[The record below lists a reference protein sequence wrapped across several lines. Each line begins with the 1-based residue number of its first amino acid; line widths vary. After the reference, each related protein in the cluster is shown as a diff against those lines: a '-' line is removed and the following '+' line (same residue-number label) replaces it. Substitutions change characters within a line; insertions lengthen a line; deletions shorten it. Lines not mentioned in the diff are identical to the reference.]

1 MNNEIIILTITA
13 ATLGFIHTLF
23 GPDHYLPF
31 VVMSKARNWSRFKTV
46 WITLLCGVGH
56 VGSSVLLGT
65 IGVAFGIGVSK
76 LEFIESVRGDWA
88 AWAFLI
94 FGTVYLL
101 WGLRKAYLNKPHK
114 HIHTH
119 GEVVHQHEHNH
130 SHSSAETEKIPHTHT
145 HKKKTKNLTPWILF
159 LVFVLG
165 PCEPLI
171 PILMYPAAQHS
182 TIGILSVTLV
192 FGITTLAT
200 MTTMVLLLNF
210 GVSFINI
217 GKLERY
223 THAIAGGTIA
233 LSGILILLGL

>member
-1 MNNEIIILTITA
+1 MNNELIILTITA

-31 VVMSKARNWSRFKTV
+31 VVMSKARNWTTFKTV
-46 WITLLCGVGH
+46 WITLICGVGH
-56 VGSSVLLGT
+56 IGSSVLLGT

-114 HIHTH
+114 HIHMH
-119 GEVVHQHEHNH
+119 GEVVHKHEHNH
-130 SHSSAETEKIPHTHT
+130 SHSTADTEKTPHTHT
-145 HKKKTKNLTPWILF
+145 HKKNAKNLTPWILF

-182 TIGILSVTLV
+182 IIGVISVTAV
-192 FGITTLAT
+192 FGIATLAT
-200 MTTMVLLLNF
+200 MTAMVLLLNF

-223 THAIAGGTIA
+223 THAIAGGTVA
-233 LSGILILLGL
+233 FSGILILLGL

>member
-13 ATLGFIHTLF
+13 ATLGFVHTVF

-31 VVMSKARNWSRFKTV
+31 VVMSKARNWKTIKTI
-46 WITLLCGVGH
+46 WITILCGVGH
-56 VGSSVLLGT
+56 VGSSVLLGA
-65 IGVAFGIGVSK
+65 IGVAFGIGVGK
-76 LEFIESVRGDWA
+76 LESIESVRGDWA

-94 FGTVYLL
+94 FGSVYFL
-101 WGLRKAYLNKPHK
+101 WGLRKAYLNKPHRHVHK
-114 HIHTH
+114 HGDVVHKHEHSHEHSSVETEKVQHTH
-119 GEVVHQHEHNH
+119 G
-130 SHSSAETEKIPHTHT
+130 
-145 HKKKTKNLTPWILF
+145 HKKNNKNLTPWILF

-182 TIGILSVTLV
+182 TIGIISVSLV
-192 FGITTLAT
+192 FGLVTIIT
-200 MTTMVLLLNF
+200 MTAMVLLLSF

-233 LSGILILLGL
+233 LSGVLILLGL